1 VGGIVGRETA
11 LSRPD
16 SRYEASLRSFVGEF
30 ADAGEELVPWVL
42 AKLAEHGDDFAAYVA
57 WLERESR
64 GEGLAHGRVPHST
77 FWLVDGSGEIVA
89 VANLRHRLN
98 AFLSEVGGHIG
109 FGVRP
114 SARRQGFATEVLRST
129 LIEAAKLGIDK
140 AFVTC
145 DKDNVGSERTILKNG
160 GVLQDEVWSDVY
172 SRIVKRFW
180 IGVPN
185 ARSARHGA

>member
-98 AFLSEVGGHIG
+98 AFLSEIGGHIG
-109 FGVRP
+109 F
-114 SARRQGFATEVLRST
+114 
-129 LIEAAKLGIDK
+129 
-140 AFVTC
+140 
-145 DKDNVGSERTILKNG
+145 

-172 SRIVKRFW
+172 SRVVQRFW

-185 ARSARHGA
+185 PRSAWHGA